1 MEFSKAYLVYFS
13 PTSTSKRVATAIVHG
28 TGLES
33 VSEINLTYDTSEN
46 LFIPSD
52 ALTII
57 AVPVY
62 GGKVAPLAMERLK
75 KVKSEGSPTV
85 LAVVYGNRAYE
96 RALME
101 LDMYAVRN
109 GFNVIAGATFIGE
122 HSYSTAENPI
132 SAGRPNTDDLAFASD
147 FGKQIIAKIE
157 EAEDID
163 SLRLID
169 VRSIRKPKQPF
180 IPLFQFMRQMIKLR
194 KSGVPLPKTPL
205 TDADACIHCGIC
217 VKACPSSAIK
227 LGNEQETNAEK
238 CIKCCACVKK
248 CPQNARD
255 MNTPMAPLL
264 STYFRRQKAPQTLV

>member
-28 TGLES
+28 TGLD
-33 VSEINLTYDTSEN
+33 VSEINLTYDTPDN

-52 ALTII
+52 ALTIV

-62 GGKVAPLAMERLK
+62 GGKVAPLAMERLR
-75 KVKSEGSPTV
+75 KVKSEGSPAV

-96 RALME
+96 KALME
-101 LDMYAVRN
+101 LDMYAVKN

-122 HSYSTAENPI
+122 HSYSTGAYPI
-132 SAGRPNTDDLAFASD
+132 SEGRPNADDLAFATD
-147 FGKQIIAKIE
+147 FGKQIIAKIK
-157 EAEDID
+157 EAEEPD
-163 SLRLID
+163 SLKLID
-169 VRSIRKPKQPF
+169 VRSIQKPKQPF
-180 IPLFQFMRQMIKLR
+180 IPLFQFMRQIIKLR
-194 KSGVPLPKTPL
+194 RSGVPLPKTPL

-217 VKACPSSAIK
+217 VKVCPNSAIK
-227 LGNEQETNAEK
+227 LGNEQETYAEK

-255 MNTPMAPLL
+255 MNTPMASLL
-264 STYFRRQKAPQTLV
+264 STYFRKQKAPQTLV